1 MPKKERYRLQAML
14 TVKHRNKRRS
24 EIELARA
31 FKTLK
36 DEEEKLKELEE
47 EKEEI
52 IKRREDA
59 RRDHASRVASGESQM
74 AESHAHMN
82 FIRKLLEDE
91 EEKQKEIEAQ
101 EEVVAKAKERLAQAK
116 RDYIEACKQVKVMKK
131 HKELWKKK
139 IRQELEKHEAKEMNE
154 LGNVL
159 HGLNKRK
166 HQPGEWA

>member
-1 MPKKERYRLQAML
+1 MPRKERYRLEAML
-14 TVKHRNKRRS
+14 TVKYRNKRRS
-24 EIELARA
+24 EIALAQA
-31 FKTLK
+31 FKALK
-36 DEEEKLKELEE
+36 EAEEKLKELEE

-52 IKRREDA
+52 IQRREDA
-59 RRDHASRVASGESQM
+59 RRDHAIRVASGESQM

-82 FIRKLLEDE
+82 FIRKLIEDE

-101 EEVVAKAKERLAQAK
+101 EEVVERAKEQLAQAK
-116 RDYIEACKQVKVMKK
+116 RDYIEACKQVKIMEK

-139 IRQELEKHEAKEMNE
+139 IRQELEKREAKEMNE

-166 HQPGEWA
+166 QQPGEWA